1 MKVDSTTFGKKSKFD
16 VGDLV
21 MWTENRIIRS
31 GVVEKLYNKLMGGR
45 EVVFAA
51 VFEFSQAKKYD
62 VLSLNLK
69 KIHKT
74 DVNKVEN

>member
-1 MKVDSTTFGKKSKFD
+1 MKIEHKTFGKKFKFN

-21 MWTENRIIRS
+21 VWTDKRKTYT
-31 GVVEKLYNKLMGGR
+31 GVIEKLFNKLMGGR

-62 VLSLNLK
+62 VLCLNLK

>member
-1 MKVDSTTFGKKSKFD
+1 MKVVGKTFGKKSNFS

-21 MWTENRIIRS
+21 IWTDKRVTHT
-31 GVVEKLYNKLMGGR
+31 GVIEKLYNKLMGGR
-45 EVVFAA
+45 EVVFAG

-62 VLSLNLK
+62 VLCLNLK

>member
-1 MKVDSTTFGKKSKFD
+1 MKIDGKTFGKKSKFN
-16 VGDLV
+16 VGDFV
-21 MWTENRIIRS
+21 IWTENRITRS
-31 GVVEKLYNKLMGGR
+31 GVIEKMYNKPMGGR

-51 VFEFSQAKKYD
+51 VFEFTEAKKYD
-62 VLSLNLK
+62 VLCLNLK

>member
-1 MKVDSTTFGKKSKFD
+1 MALSLIGEGD
-16 VGDLV
+16 V
-21 MWTENRIIRS
+21 WTENRKTRS
-31 GVVEKLYNKLMGGR
+31 GVIEKMYNKLMGGR

-69 KIHKT
+69 KIL
-74 DVNKVEN
+74 N

>member
-1 MKVDSTTFGKKSKFD
+1 MKIDGKTFGKKSKFN

-21 MWTENRIIRS
+21 IWTENRITRS
-31 GVVEKLYNKLMGGR
+31 GVIEKMYNKLMGGR

-51 VFEFSQAKKYD
+51 VFEFSEAKKYD
-62 VLSLNLK
+62 VLCLNLK